1 MGAVFPPAKSGGKWR
16 WCLFA
21 FGANPIREGSAKDEA
36 TAKEDLSDALALTL
50 AAAGLCPIT
59 SDSANSIAC
68 LTNEAERL
76 VAFAH
81 WLFPCGLSSSI
92 RPFASVS
99 AIITNTSSS
108 FDIESLRLTALERFR
123 CSLIFFAVA
132 SKSGSYTALVQLA

>member
-59 SDSANSIAC
+59 SDSANSVAGIIA
-68 LTNEAERL
+68 
-76 VAFAH
+76 
-81 WLFPCGLSSSI
+81 
-92 RPFASVS
+92 S
-99 AIITNTSSS
+99 APTSPPPPKPK
-108 FDIESLRLTALERFR
+108 R
-123 CSLIFFAVA
+123 
-132 SKSGSYTALVQLA
+132 